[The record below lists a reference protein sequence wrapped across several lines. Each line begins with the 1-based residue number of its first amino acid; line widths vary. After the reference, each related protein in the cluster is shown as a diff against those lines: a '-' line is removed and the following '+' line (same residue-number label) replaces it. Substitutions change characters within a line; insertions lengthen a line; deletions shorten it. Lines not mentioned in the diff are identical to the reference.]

1 MGFLDHDENSNEYEL
16 SDCYIFVT
24 TTLIMQANIVI
35 PKANSNRIAFSAVLL
50 AAMVI
55 FYYWE
60 AMLISYLAVRKTQL
74 PFSTLDE
81 LAENSNYK
89 VNSIC

>member
-1 MGFLDHDENSNEYEL
+1 MLFSDRDESSNEYEL

-24 TTLIMQANIVI
+24 TSLIMQSNIVI
-35 PKANSNRIAFSAVLL
+35 PKANSNRIAFSAALL
-50 AAMVI
+50 AGMVI

-74 PFSTLDE
+74 PFSTLEE
-81 LAENSNYK
+81 LAENSKYK
-89 VNSIC
+89 VNGTC